1 MFYLDSVDSID
12 EFKTQVESMFETDDF
27 SSIDARVVTSAD
39 EFNSIG
45 GPIVNMKKVG
55 SIIVQG
61 SLLATTLIVSLILIL
76 VIRDRRKEIGIYLAM
91 GESSFKVIALQFTA
105 ILVITSIAFC
115 LSLLT
120 SKILA
125 ERLAE
130 SMLSGQRKFIEETM
144 DDAGSH
150 DLQTDVL
157 DEYVIVIDSA
167 VYVDMFALVLGI
179 LCISIV
185 PMAIDII
192 KTNPKKILM

>member
-1 MFYLDSVDSID
+1 M
-12 EFKTQVESMFETDDF
+12 
-27 SSIDARVVTSAD
+27 
-39 EFNSIG
+39 
-45 GPIVNMKKVG
+45 
-55 SIIVQG
+55 
-61 SLLATTLIVSLILIL
+61 
-76 VIRDRRKEIGIYLAM
+76 
-91 GESSFKVIALQFTA
+91 
-105 ILVITSIAFC
+105 ITSIAFC

-157 DEYVIVIDSA
+157 DEYVIVIDSE